1 MSDPTRI
8 LYVDDE
14 SDIRLIVQMALKLD
28 PDFDV
33 RTAESGDAAL
43 NLLTTD
49 GWRPDLAMIDVM
61 MPGMSGPELL
71 AILRAD
77 ARTASIPVVFVTARA
92 RPEDVDEYLAAG
104 AFGVIT
110 KPFDP
115 LQLAPQ
121 VRDILSD

>member
-14 SDIRLIVQMALKLD
+14 SDIRLIVKMALKLD
-28 PDFDV
+28 PSFDV

-43 NLLTTD
+43 KLLTAD
-49 GWRPDLAMIDVM
+49 AWRPDLAMIDVM
-61 MPGMSGPELL
+61 MPGMSGPDLL
-71 AILRAD
+71 KTLRAD

-104 AFGVIT
+104 AVGVIT

-121 VRDILSD
+121 VREMLSD